1 LLHTDTGGVFAAQR
15 EAAVTVFVVNTFND
29 LMELGVPEHNELPCL
44 DPAMWPATAQ
54 HIVPIKQKGRHTVSP
69 DPFKL

>member
-1 LLHTDTGGVFAAQR
+1 
-15 EAAVTVFVVNTFND
+15 
-29 LMELGVPEHNELPCL
+29 
-44 DPAMWPATAQ
+44 MWPATAQ